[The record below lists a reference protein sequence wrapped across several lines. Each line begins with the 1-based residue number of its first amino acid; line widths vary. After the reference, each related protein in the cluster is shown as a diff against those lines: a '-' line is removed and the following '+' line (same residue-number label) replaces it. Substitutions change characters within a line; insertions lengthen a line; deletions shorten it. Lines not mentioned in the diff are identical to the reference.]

1 MLKKFNKTLFQILLW
16 LNASLSVA
24 QSFQS
29 GCPNANF
36 SMGNLTGWVGY
47 TGNYSNPGQT
57 MGIVNGR
64 HTIINSQGL
73 DPNTCGGLQM
83 IPPGHNKSLRLGNA
97 ITGAQGEKVSY
108 QISVSQS
115 NALFIYKYAVVLQN
129 PGHSPSSQPTFQAR
143 ILNSSGQQIG
153 GNCGIYTVY
162 GGQPGQNFQTCGG
175 QTWLP
180 WTVVGLNL
188 TPYIGQTINVE
199 FTTRDCSLS
208 GHYGY
213 AYVVA
218 ECMPLMID
226 VDYCVG
232 SNQIQ
237 LTAPSGFQSY
247 LWLPGGASSQ
257 SITISNPIQNQQFT
271 CTMQSFSNQG
281 NCTVTSTAQAIPTS
295 INASFTYGS
304 ACPWTPIQFNSTSI
318 VTPNSV
324 GGIALANGGASSW
337 YWDFGDNSTLT
348 GNNPSIHMNPPHIYQ
363 NAGTYVVTHTT
374 TTQAGCS
381 NTVSQVITISPP
393 PNINFSLNNS
403 CINQTV
409 NFVNQSNNATPTNYI
424 WNFGNGSPTTTLLN
438 PSYTYTLP
446 GSYNVSLIA
455 SNQGACID
463 TLIQAITIYPLPTV
477 TAGPNQT
484 ICSGSS
490 ATLIGGGATSYTW
503 NNGVINNIAFTPLV
517 SNTYQ
522 VTGIDVNN
530 CINTATTSITI
541 NPVPEVSNQVA
552 TLCSDIASGLTLA
565 DDIDGPSA
573 STYNITAINSNGLSA
588 SAGTPLV
595 ANGVINSNLIDDA
608 WTNTT
613 NAPVDVIYTIVP
625 ISAVGC
631 QGTPFTVT
639 LTINPLP
646 VFNVLDA
653 VVCAGEYVTLK
664 GNPSSF
670 SYSWD
675 NGITDNVPFVP
686 SYTDTYNVVATN
698 TITGCVQYSNALVT
712 VHPNPIADFIQ
723 TWDELMAIFTNT
735 SSGALNYYWN
745 MGDGGIIITSENVS
759 YTYEIED
766 STSYIIT
773 LIAETEFGCIDT
785 ISRIITTPLVFYI
798 PNAFTPDG
806 NEYNNVFTPIFS
818 NKRKIENYSLSI
830 YNRWGEIVFETK
842 DVDFGWDGFYKNK
855 MAESGTYIWQL
866 QFTNLFNSKKE
877 LINGHLNLLR

>member
-348 GNNPSIHMNPPHIYQ
+348 GNNPSIHMNPTHIYQ

-393 PNINFSLNNS
+393 PNINFLINNL
-403 CINQTV
+403 CVNQTI

-541 NPVPEVSNQVA
+541 NPVPEVSNQVL

-565 DDIDGPSA
+565 DDIDGPTA

-595 ANGVINSNLIDDA
+595 ANGVSNSNLIDDA

-675 NGITDNVPFVP
+675 HGITDNVPFVP

>member
-1 MLKKFNKTLFQILLW
+1 MPIS
-16 LNASLSVA
+16 AA
-24 QSFQS
+24 A
-29 GCPNANF
+29 C
-36 SMGNLTGWVGY
+36 
-47 TGNYSNPGQT
+47 
-57 MGIVNGR
+57 
-64 HTIINSQGL
+64 QG
-73 DPNTCGGLQM
+73 
-83 IPPGHNKSLRLGNA
+83 
-97 ITGAQGEKVSY
+97 
-108 QISVSQS
+108 
-115 NALFIYKYAVVLQN
+115 
-129 PGHSPSSQPTFQAR
+129 
-143 ILNSSGQQIG
+143 
-153 GNCGIYTVY
+153 
-162 GGQPGQNFQTCGG
+162 
-175 QTWLP
+175 
-180 WTVVGLNL
+180 
-188 TPYIGQTINVE
+188 TP
-199 FTTRDCSLS
+199 F
-208 GHYGY
+208 
-213 AYVVA
+213 
-218 ECMPLMID
+218 
-226 VDYCVG
+226 
-232 SNQIQ
+232 
-237 LTAPSGFQSY
+237 
-247 LWLPGGASSQ
+247 
-257 SITISNPIQNQQFT
+257 
-271 CTMQSFSNQG
+271 
-281 NCTVTSTAQAIPTS
+281 TVT
-295 INASFTYGS
+295 
-304 ACPWTPIQFNSTSI
+304 
-318 VTPNSV
+318 
-324 GGIALANGGASSW
+324 L
-337 YWDFGDNSTLT
+337 
-348 GNNPSIHMNPPHIYQ
+348 
-363 NAGTYVVTHTT
+363 
-374 TTQAGCS
+374 
-381 NTVSQVITISPP
+381 
-393 PNINFSLNNS
+393 
-403 CINQTV
+403 
-409 NFVNQSNNATPTNYI
+409 
-424 WNFGNGSPTTTLLN
+424 
-438 PSYTYTLP
+438 
-446 GSYNVSLIA
+446 
-455 SNQGACID
+455 
-463 TLIQAITIYPLPTV
+463 
-477 TAGPNQT
+477 
-484 ICSGSS
+484 
-490 ATLIGGGATSYTW
+490 
-503 NNGVINNIAFTPLV
+503 
-517 SNTYQ
+517 
-522 VTGIDVNN
+522 
-530 CINTATTSITI
+530 TI
-541 NPVPEVSNQVA
+541 NPEPVVSNQVA

-613 NAPVDVIYTIVP
+613 NTPVNVIYTIVP
-625 ISAVGC
+625 ISAAAC
-631 QGTPFTVT
+631 EGTPFTVT

-670 SYSWD
+670 SYNWD

-698 TITGCVQYSNALVT
+698 TITGCVQYSSALVT

-877 LINGHLNLLR
+877 LINGHVNLLR

>member
-24 QSFQS
+24 QTFQS

-199 FTTRDCSLS
+199 FTTRDCSLG

-218 ECMPLMID
+218 ECMPLIID

-295 INASFTYGS
+295 VNASFTYGS

-337 YWDFGDNSTLT
+337 HWDFGDNSTLT
-348 GNNPSIHMNPPHIYQ
+348 GNNPSIHMNPTHIYQ

-381 NTVSQVITISPP
+381 NTVSQVITITPP

-409 NFVNQSNNATPTNYI
+409 NFVNQSNNTTPTNYI

-438 PSYTYTLP
+438 PSYTFTLP

-455 SNQGACID
+455 SNQGACTD

-490 ATLIGGGATSYTW
+490 VTLIGGGATSYTW

-530 CINTATTSITI
+530 CVNTATTSISI

-565 DDIDGPSA
+565 DDIDGPTA

-595 ANGVINSNLIDDA
+595 ANGVSNSNLIDDA

-625 ISAVGC
+625 ISAAAC
-631 QGTPFTVT
+631 EGTPFTVT

-653 VVCAGEYVTLK
+653 VVCAGEYVTLT
-664 GNPSSF
+664 GNPSSY

-675 NGITDNVPFVP
+675 HGITNNAPFVP
-686 SYTDTYNVVATN
+686 TYTDTYNVVATN
-698 TITGCVQYSNALVT
+698 TITGCVQYSSALVT

-745 MGDGGIIITSENVS
+745 MGDGGIIITSKNVS

-877 LINGHLNLLR
+877 QINGHINLLR